1 MHNCQTLLQYLIYI
15 MIHVYGYRSSTMWDM
30 IVLWFYKCSEYRA
43 WIVGEKTDF
52 RKVNVFFVD
61 YGNTSTLDRRMTSLT
76 SPYIWETKPILQP
89 FTISGNAQIHIYV
102 SIFLRSKLQGH
113 LFGVLCLSVC
123 LPAYLYDCMIFNCL
137 IHCISLCMFT

>member
-1 MHNCQTLLQYLIYI
+1 MAIEVALYEIWY
-15 MIHVYGYRSSTMWDM
+15 
-30 IVLWFYKCSEYRA
+30 VLRFYKCSEYRA

-52 RKVNVFFVD
+52 RQVNVFFVD

-89 FTISGNAQIHIYV
+89 FTISGNAQIQ
-102 SIFLRSKLQGH
+102 LQGH

-137 IHCISLCMFT
+137 VFLSACSQNIYHNLSILCHLKLL